1 MIAKTKPQTK
11 RSVEAQRRKH
21 INEFKQLDAEYQAIK
36 KDIDVIEAETARR
49 LEAYRN
55 LHSKEM
61 RRLTDEYQMAELQ
74 YKKYVLDPIGVINS
88 YKARERY
95 TLKKK
100 LEPYHKKLALHPGRP
115 MTEDEVFIKDALE
128 ERRLQWIK
136 EEEEKPQWVRDLE
149 KCEREQRWEIRTM
162 RENRRRESQK
172 AYYARQK
179 LKKLAQSTTA

>member
-1 MIAKTKPQTK
+1 MITKTKPQTK
-11 RSVEAQRRKH
+11 RSAEAQKRKH

-61 RRLTDEYQMAELQ
+61 RRLTDEYQMAVLQ

-95 TLKKK
+95 ALKKK

-136 EEEEKPQWVRDLE
+136 EEKEKPQWVRDLE

-162 RENRRRESQK
+162 RENKQREYRK
-172 AYYARQK
+172 AYYQK
-179 LKKLAQSTTA
+179 KKLEKLAQSTTA

>member
-1 MIAKTKPQTK
+1 MTAKTKPQTK
-11 RSVEAQRRKH
+11 HSAEAQRREH
-21 INEFKQLDAEYQAIK
+21 IREFKQLDEEYQAIK

-55 LHSKEM
+55 LHAKEM

-74 YKKYVLDPIGVINS
+74 YKKYVLDPVGVINS

-95 TLKKK
+95 ALKKK

-115 MTEDEVFIKDALE
+115 MTEDEVFIKAALG

-136 EEEEKPQWVRDLE
+136 EEKEKPQWVRDLE
-149 KCEREQRWEIRTM
+149 KYEREQRRDIIKM
-162 RENRRRESQK
+162 REAKQREYQK
-172 AYYARQK
+172 AYYARQR
-179 LKKLAQSTTA
+179 LKKAAQSKTA